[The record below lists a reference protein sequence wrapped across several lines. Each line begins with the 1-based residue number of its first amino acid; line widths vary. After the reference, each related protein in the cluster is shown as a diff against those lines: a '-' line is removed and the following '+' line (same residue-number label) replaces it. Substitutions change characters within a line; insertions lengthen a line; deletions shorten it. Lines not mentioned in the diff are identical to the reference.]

1 MDSRKPDWAKIR
13 FKAAYSNLR
22 LKVRGV
28 WEKFPNSYYFPGE
41 DLAERWQ
48 RGRDE
53 FHAFSWAQR
62 AAGFAYLKYRSYGG
76 ADYFFI
82 KRMQRRGLL
91 HMIAGGGSRYS
102 FPPHY
107 EPKPRLP

>member
-41 DLAERWQ
+41 DLA
-48 RGRDE
+48 
-53 FHAFSWAQR
+53 
-62 AAGFAYLKYRSYGG
+62 
-76 ADYFFI
+76 
-82 KRMQRRGLL
+82 
-91 HMIAGGGSRYS
+91 
-102 FPPHY
+102 
-107 EPKPRLP
+107 